1 MIHTDPYSQYLEHFS
16 FPYEQGP
23 RRRQL
28 WITKLDTENSLAQ
41 GVHFRRGCSDQL
53 VYSYC

>member
-1 MIHTDPYSQYLEHFS
+1 MIHTDPYSQYLEPFS